1 MYRHSLFWQWD
12 VKKQDIPKGCL
23 PVCAVGVIHC
33 TLWKKQNKKLSIG
46 ITLSKPASHVPFMKQ
61 FFSSLS
67 KSRLFRS
74 TPVRWISAGQ
84 QLLNR
89 GVKDERCAIGWVI
102 IEAMSASSWTKC
114 QRLSHG
120 PRTIAVCFCLL
131 SRFLADKPVNTKPRL
146 SACFYCQGLH
156 RNQKKRSKILF
167 DLLKNH
173 LSYPRFREA
182 EGQSWERESRGSSH
196 VECTFP
202 TGLIAAFLV
211 PAELDWKEA
220 WADVRRI

>member
-1 MYRHSLFWQWD
+1 MD
-12 VKKQDIPKGCL
+12 VSKCWL
-23 PVCAVGVIHC
+23 PVCTGGVTHC
-33 TLWKKQNKKLSIG
+33 MHSAAQRKPSALGLRILTN
-46 ITLSKPASHVPFMKQ
+46 PASHVLFMKQ
-61 FFSSLS
+61 CFSSLS
-67 KSRLFRS
+67 KSRLFLS
-74 TPVRWISAGQ
+74 TPELWISAGQ

-89 GVKDERCAIGWVI
+89 GVKDERCAIGCVI
-102 IEAMSASSWTKC
+102 IEPTSASSWTKC

-120 PRTIAVCFCLL
+120 PCTIAVCFCLL

-173 LSYPRFREA
+173 LSYPRFKEA
-182 EGQSWERESRGSSH
+182 GGQSRERGSRGSLH

-202 TGLIAAFLV
+202 TSLMAAFLV
-211 PAELDWKEA
+211 SAILDWKEA
-220 WADVRRI
+220 WADVHRM